1 MPVSIVFVAAV
12 VARLPPSVRCL
23 NWLAAMLFCAGCLA
37 ACGDAEKDQK
47 QQQLEQAV
55 GQVTRIIND
64 TSRNMMAAAAL
75 QSTLEGGGT
84 LMTYVAASLPDK
96 FTHRI
101 TMDRPEAAWSIVLRL
116 PANAAEATVEGYGS
130 DLKKPLFTRTAS
142 LVPPSPRR

>member
-1 MPVSIVFVAAV
+1 MYASTVVAAAV
-12 VARLPPSVRCL
+12 VARLPKPVRRL
-23 NWLAAMLFCAGCLA
+23 HQLAALLLCAGCLA

-64 TSRNMMAAAAL
+64 TSRNTMASAAL

-84 LMTYVAASLPDK
+84 LVTYVATSLPEK

-101 TMDRPEAAWSIVLRL
+101 TMDRPTAAWSIVLRM
-116 PANAAEATVEGYGS
+116 PANATEATVEGYGS